1 MTFIVNAD
9 DFGKNESV
17 NDAIAKC
24 FAKGLI
30 QRTTIMVNMPA
41 ADEAAAIARE
51 QGFADQVGI
60 HLNLTEGRPLTSDIC
75 SNPLLCDEK
84 GNFHAGFQQTTKYR
98 LYMDELTIA
107 QIRKELDAQL
117 EKYRTYGF
125 ALWHVDSH
133 HHVHTN
139 YPVLRALKP
148 LAKKYG
154 FSSVRLSRNLFRGGN
169 PLMRLYKILYN
180 RSIRKLCR
188 TTTDYFGSYKDF
200 AAYFSLDLPPAGTH
214 IRSAEAGVRPAEKER
229 EAAPK
234 IVADH
239 NAIKNFFS
247 KYRLEI
253 MVHPMYDA
261 NGVLVDTDIPM
272 EKERILLNG

>member
-1 MTFIVNAD
+1 MKVIVHAD
-9 DFGKNESV
+9 DFGKSESV
-17 NDAIAKC
+17 NHAIAEC
-24 FAKGLI
+24 FARNLI

-51 QGFADQVGI
+51 QGFAGQVGI
-60 HLNLTEGRPLTSDIC
+60 HLNLTEGRPLTADIR

-84 GNFHAGFQQTTKYR
+84 GNFHAGFQRRTKYR

-117 EKYRTYGF
+117 EKYGAYGF
-125 ALWHVDSH
+125 TLWHIDSH

-148 LAKKYG
+148 LAKKYR

-169 PLMRLYKILYN
+169 PLMRLYKVFYN
-180 RSIRKLCR
+180 HAIKKLCLE
-188 TTTDYFGSYKDF
+188 TANYFGSYQDF
-200 AAYFSLDLPPAGTH
+200 VAY
-214 IRSAEAGVRPAEKER
+214 
-229 EAAPK
+229 
-234 IVADH
+234 H
-239 NAIKNFFS
+239 NTIKKFPS

-253 MVHPMYDA
+253 MVHPMYDEH
-261 NGVLVDTDIPM
+261 GTLVDNDFPM
-272 EKERILLNG
+272 EKERILLNE

>member
-9 DFGKNESV
+9 DFGKSESV
-17 NDAIAKC
+17 NRAIAEC
-24 FAKGLI
+24 FAKDLI
-30 QRTTIMVNMPA
+30 RRTTIMVNMPG
-41 ADEAAAIARE
+41 ADEAAAIAKE
-51 QGFADQVGI
+51 QGFAGQVGI
-60 HLNLTEGRPLTSDIC
+60 HLNLTEGRPLTLDIC

-117 EKYRTYGF
+117 EKYRAYGF
-125 ALWHVDSH
+125 TLWHIDSH

-154 FSSVRLSRNLFRGGN
+154 FSSIRLGRNLFRGGN

-180 RSIRKLCR
+180 RALRKLCR
-188 TTTDYFGSYKDF
+188 ETTDYFGSYKDF
-200 AAYFSLDLPPAGTH
+200 AAYFSLDLPA
-214 IRSAEAGVRPAEKER
+214 AEKER
-229 EAAPK
+229 AATLK
-234 IVADH
+234 NGAGN
-239 NAIKNFFS
+239 NAIREFLS

-261 NGVLVDTDIPM
+261 YGVLVDTDIPM
-272 EKERILLNG
+272 ERERILLNG